1 MSLLSNPFRVL
12 GATPLD
18 PRGRLIEL
26 AEERS
31 LQADPAEC
39 ERARSQLTHPR
50 NRLAAEVGWLPGVAP
65 QAVAPLLEALARGTI
80 TSDMF
85 RMLPPLAFSNVAGSL
100 LASPAQQLSPNAVS
114 GCIGALA
121 RANDAIE
128 PEAVLGALNSERAS
142 AGLPAV
148 PDTSSVEEALVA
160 RRRFFLDA
168 IRVALDRLPT
178 LSLIQVLTSVVESA
192 TAKGGK
198 HAPLLVDQLVDAF
211 EADAR
216 GFLDAEGS
224 SVLALLAAVQRAAAW
239 GAKPSDL
246 RGPLTSM
253 ETVLKNWDSVAQP
266 LQLSAMSRG
275 HDHDA
280 SIELARKIRSVAVD
294 LNNEHGLLEVA
305 TRLTQLL
312 KTVFAEVPRILEMV
326 EGDEQALR
334 RLAASRG

>member
-18 PRGRLIEL
+18 PRGRLMEL
-26 AEERS
+26 SEERS
-31 LQADPAEC
+31 LHGDPAEC
-39 ERARSQLTHPR
+39 ERARRQLTHPR
-50 NRLAAEVGWLPGVAP
+50 NRLAAEVGWLPGIRP
-65 QAVAPLLEALARGTI
+65 EAVAPLLEALARGTI
-80 TSDMF
+80 TPDMF
-85 RMLPPLAFSNVAGSL
+85 RTLPSLAFSNVAGSL
-100 LASPAQQLSPNAVS
+100 LASPTQQLPPNAVAS
-114 GCIGALA
+114 CIGALA
-121 RANDAIE
+121 RANDAID
-128 PEAVLGALNSERAS
+128 PEGVRGVLNSERAS
-142 AGLPAV
+142 AGFPAV
-148 PDTSSVEEALVA
+148 PETSSVEEALVE

-178 LSLIQVLTSVVESA
+178 LSLLQVLTSVVEAS
-192 TAKGGK
+192 TAKGRQ
-198 HAPLLVDQLVDAF
+198 HAPLLIDQVVDAF

-216 GFLDAEGS
+216 GFLDAEGGN
-224 SVLALLAAVQRAAAW
+224 ALSLLVAVQRAASW
-239 GAKPSDL
+239 GAKLSDL
-246 RGPLTSM
+246 RGPLTLM

-266 LQLSAMSRG
+266 LQVSAMSRG

-312 KTVFAEVPRILEMV
+312 KTVFAEVPRIVEMV